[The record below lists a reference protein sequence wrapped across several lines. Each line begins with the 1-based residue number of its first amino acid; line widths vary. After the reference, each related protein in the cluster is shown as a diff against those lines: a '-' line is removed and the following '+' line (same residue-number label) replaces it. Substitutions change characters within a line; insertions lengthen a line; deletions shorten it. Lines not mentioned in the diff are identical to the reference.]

1 MSVSCIGSQV
11 RDNIHGNLKMRI
23 TTTLPVMIPIEFVHP
38 ITVNGGPESLAEVVV
53 DDGGNCK
60 RNTTVMVSVL

>member
-1 MSVSCIGSQV
+1 
-11 RDNIHGNLKMRI
+11 MRI